1 MSSAGFTRLITI
13 VSSSAWSLAVAAVP
27 FAFTTVD
34 FPSAQILL
42 PIAGAANGA
51 SGINNTGQIVGI
63 YDDLAG
69 RHGFLRSNGIFKTL
83 DPPTVLNR
91 FSTEASAINDLGQ
104 IVGSYLACESCP
116 SPLRGFVSSGGVF
129 TDIIHP
135 AAGPGGITSPQGINN
150 AGQIVG
156 SYIGPAGVYRGFM
169 LSAGVFTAIDFP
181 GATNTFVNGINNAGV
196 IVGGYDNGPST
207 HRHGFLLRA
216 GAFTLIDLPGSS
228 YTEAR
233 SINDSGQIVGDYADS
248 LGSYSHGF
256 FSSGGSF
263 SPVDFPGAS
272 NNEASG
278 INNAGQ
284 IVGLYSGGVHGFL
297 AQAAPAVTTPAA
309 LPTGTTGSF
318 YSQTLAASGGT
329 APYTWSTISG
339 SLPLGL
345 TLSSAG
351 AITGTPTSPGTS
363 NFTVRV
369 TDSVGSS
376 TTQAF
381 SLTIATGLTILTP
394 AALPTGT
401 TGSFYSQTLAASGGS
416 APYTWSTISGSLP
429 LGLTVSSAGAITGT
443 PTSPG
448 TSSFTVRV
456 TDSVGSSMTQ
466 AFALTINQQSTGL
479 TILTTSALPSGT
491 VGVAYSQ
498 GFSATGGSTPY
509 KGWVLASGTLPP
521 GTSLTTGVLAGTELL
536 SGTPTA
542 AGTFQFTLQLTD
554 NVNSI
559 AAKQFSVTI
568 VGGSTTLPSSA
579 IVNAASYAT
588 GSVAP
593 GEIIAIFGSFPGPPN
608 LITLQFDSQ
617 GHVSTNLGGAQVL
630 FDGAP
635 APMVFALSGQMS
647 AVVPYGVVGKTS
659 TQVQLSYQGQLSN
672 SVSVPVALAVPGIFT
687 ADASGHGQGAIL
699 NQDGTVN
706 SANNPA
712 AAGSYVFVYGTG
724 EGQTSPP
731 GVDGT
736 LDGSPAPTPVQ
747 TVTASVGGVNANVAY
762 AGGSPGLVAG
772 VLQVN
777 VQVPQTTAAGN
788 SVPIVLNIGGTT
800 SQTGVT
806 IAVNGASSPPA
817 SSIAIALYSDSS
829 GSPGT
834 LLATIGTLD
843 KSQLSASPATVDLP
857 LATPYRLAANT
868 KYWIGMSTAMSGP
881 SWSWSADQIGMGV
894 SGQSFAN
901 DGGVSPNTLGAYQMR
916 ITTATASS
924 ATLVIYDNLS
934 SVPASIDFV
943 AADGPLYDSFLTG
956 DSTLNLTDVK
966 LLLSNPPTSPPLTED
981 DAATSG
987 SAAHRRHA
995 GLGGHV

>member
-297 AQAAPAVTTPAA
+297 AQAAPAVT
-309 LPTGTTGSF
+309 
-318 YSQTLAASGGT
+318 
-329 APYTWSTISG
+329 
-339 SLPLGL
+339 
-345 TLSSAG
+345 
-351 AITGTPTSPGTS
+351 
-363 NFTVRV
+363 
-369 TDSVGSS
+369 
-376 TTQAF
+376 
-381 SLTIATGLTILTP
+381 TP

>member
-1 MSSAGFTRLITI
+1 MCGASNPLLARCFQSDSGKNWASGSRSQSTERCSPWA
-13 VSSSAWSLAVAAVP
+13 SSSKQERSTSVCSQTGSRAGSTASTRYRRLRT
-27 FAFTTVD
+27 FTTW
-34 FPSAQILL
+34 PSDSRGLPFRLAPTAKPIQISQSF
-42 PIAGAANGA
+42 IAAIHRLQDSLFIETQQEQGSVEFSLRAPL
-51 SGINNTGQIVGI
+51 SRHHKIRLQSVNNTGQIVGI

-345 TLSSAG
+345 T
-351 AITGTPTSPGTS
+351 
-363 NFTVRV
+363 
-369 TDSVGSS
+369 
-376 TTQAF
+376 
-381 SLTIATGLTILTP
+381 
-394 AALPTGT
+394 
-401 TGSFYSQTLAASGGS
+401 
-416 APYTWSTISGSLP
+416 
-429 LGLTVSSAGAITGT
+429 VSSAGAITGT

-536 SGTPTA
+536 SGNPTA
-542 AGTFQFTLQLTD
+542 AG
-554 NVNSI
+554 
-559 AAKQFSVTI
+559 
-568 VGGSTTLPSSA
+568 
-579 IVNAASYAT
+579 
-588 GSVAP
+588 
-593 GEIIAIFGSFPGPPN
+593 SF
-608 LITLQFDSQ
+608 
-617 GHVSTNLGGAQVL
+617 
-630 FDGAP
+630 
-635 APMVFALSGQMS
+635 
-647 AVVPYGVVGKTS
+647 
-659 TQVQLSYQGQLSN
+659 
-672 SVSVPVALAVPGIFT
+672 
-687 ADASGHGQGAIL
+687 
-699 NQDGTVN
+699 
-706 SANNPA
+706 
-712 AAGSYVFVYGTG
+712 
-724 EGQTSPP
+724 
-731 GVDGT
+731 
-736 LDGSPAPTPVQ
+736 
-747 TVTASVGGVNANVAY
+747 
-762 AGGSPGLVAG
+762 
-772 VLQVN
+772 
-777 VQVPQTTAAGN
+777 
-788 SVPIVLNIGGTT
+788 
-800 SQTGVT
+800 
-806 IAVNGASSPPA
+806 
-817 SSIAIALYSDSS
+817 
-829 GSPGT
+829 
-834 LLATIGTLD
+834 
-843 KSQLSASPATVDLP
+843 
-857 LATPYRLAANT
+857 
-868 KYWIGMSTAMSGP
+868 
-881 SWSWSADQIGMGV
+881 
-894 SGQSFAN
+894 
-901 DGGVSPNTLGAYQMR
+901 
-916 ITTATASS
+916 
-924 ATLVIYDNLS
+924 
-934 SVPASIDFV
+934 
-943 AADGPLYDSFLTG
+943 
-956 DSTLNLTDVK
+956 
-966 LLLSNPPTSPPLTED
+966 
-981 DAATSG
+981 
-987 SAAHRRHA
+987 
-995 GLGGHV
+995 